1 MGADPW
7 KNSLGNHVVR
17 LAGYHRQPVNTIEV
31 SSADRNRIA
40 LLVIPAETE
49 PRLAHDAMMAA
60 ATRDDAS
67 TIAGLLQTGTET
79 VAS

>member
-1 MGADPW
+1 MNETPGIAM
-7 KNSLGNHVVR
+7 VVR

-31 SSADRNRIA
+31 SGSSRNKIA

-67 TIAGLLQTGTET
+67 TIAGLLKTGTET
-79 VAS
+79 VAT